1 MNITLISYILGGS
14 NYIGS
19 GCYDGSV
26 EGMLQ
31 VTRHDDAEKVSL
43 LMFRQDICENDP
55 EYQFEYQII
64 DNDEPFDQTIDYT
77 DITDAIWTKY
87 NTMLKDYTLAWVE
100 QRKYE
105 ESERKRKAIINKKA
119 REKRLVAKELK
130 KLAELKEKYEPK
142 GSVA

>member
-19 GCYDGSV
+19 GCYDGAID
-26 EGMLQ
+26 GMLQ
-31 VTRHDDAEKVSL
+31 VTRHDDIDKVSL
-43 LMFRQDICENDP
+43 LMFKQDISETDP
-55 EYQFEYQII
+55 DYVFEYQII
-64 DNDEPFDQTIDYT
+64 DNDEPFDPTIDYT
-77 DITDAIWTKY
+77 DITQDIWDKY
-87 NTMLKDYTLAWVE
+87 NTMLKDYNLAWVE

-142 GSVA
+142 GH